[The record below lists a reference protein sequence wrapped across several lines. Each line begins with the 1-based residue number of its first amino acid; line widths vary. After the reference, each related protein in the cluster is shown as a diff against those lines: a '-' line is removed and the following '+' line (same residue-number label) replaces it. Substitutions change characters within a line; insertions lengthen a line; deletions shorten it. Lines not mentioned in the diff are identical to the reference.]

1 MKKYKKQIILG
12 ITIITA
18 IVYFLLG
25 EDYEPVV
32 QDVIKNTEILVDSS
46 SNEKDEYLVTHIV
59 DGDTFDISTG
69 ERVRMIGIDTPE
81 RGKYFYKEATNRL
94 DELIG
99 NKKVILIKDVSETDK
114 YGRILRH
121 VYIDDVWINKQMIEE
136 GFARFVTF
144 PPDVMHVEEF
154 REAQKYAK
162 KNKLGLWVDK

>member
-25 EDYEPVV
+25 EDYEPAV
-32 QDVIKNTEILVDSS
+32 QDVIKNTEILIESP
-46 SNEKDEYLVTHIV
+46 SNEKEKYIVTHIV

-81 RGKYFYKEATNRL
+81 RGEYFYKEATNRL

-121 VYIDDVWINKQMIEE
+121 VYIDDIWINKQMIEE

-144 PPDVMHVEEF
+144 PPDVAHVEEF
-154 REAQKYAK
+154 RDAQKNARE
-162 KNKLGLWVDK
+162 NNLGLWAK